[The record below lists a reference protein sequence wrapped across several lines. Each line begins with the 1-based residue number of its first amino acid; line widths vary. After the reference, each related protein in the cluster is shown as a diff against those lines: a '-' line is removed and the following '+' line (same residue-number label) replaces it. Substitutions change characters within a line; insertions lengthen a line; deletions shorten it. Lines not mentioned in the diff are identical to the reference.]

1 MIVMSNERTQMK
13 AVVIPEFGAA
23 EVLRE
28 AAIAVPEPGAGQ
40 VSIDVAYAGAN
51 FAEVLYRQGVVDVPL
66 PFVPGIEVSGRIR
79 AVGAGVEG
87 FTVGQPVAALT
98 IVDSGGYAEVAVTD
112 ARLVAPL
119 ADGTAGRTGDGTGD
133 RTGSDPATG
142 TGLDLATAAAL
153 PSNSTT
159 AFLVLDQIARLAP
172 GESVLVHAA
181 AGGVGSQLGQVA
193 RLLGAG
199 RVVGTVGSAAKV
211 EVARGFGYD
220 EVILRDE
227 IDTAGQFDVVVD
239 MVGGPARQASLD
251 RLAPLGRLVVMG
263 NASGAQDVGISANE
277 LWFSNK
283 TVSGFNLAAYAA
295 AHPDRAGQALRR
307 ATRAASEGELRIQVE
322 TVPLDQVVET
332 HRRIE
337 SGSTTGKLVLDVA
350 GSARFGDS

>member
-1 MIVMSNERTQMK
+1 MIVMNSMRTDMK

-28 AAIAVPEPGAGQ
+28 ARTAVPEPGAGQ

-51 FAEVLYRQGVVDVPL
+51 FAEVLYRRGVVDVPL

-79 AVGAGVEG
+79 AIGEGVSG
-87 FTVGQPVAALT
+87 LTVGQPVAALT
-98 IVDSGGYAEVAVTD
+98 IVDSGGYAEVAVTAAD
-112 ARLVAPL
+112 LVAPL
-119 ADGTAGRTGDGTGD
+119 ADAVD
-133 RTGSDPATG
+133 
-142 TGLDLATAAAL
+142 LDLATAAAL

-159 AFLVLDQIARLAP
+159 AFLVLDQVARLAP

-211 EVARGFGYD
+211 EAARGFGYD

-227 IDTAGQFDVVVD
+227 IAGAGQFDVVVD

-263 NASGAQDVGISANE
+263 NASGAEDVGISANE

-283 TVSGFNLAAYAA
+283 TVSGFNLAAYSA
-295 AHPDRAGQALRR
+295 AHPERAGQALRR
-307 ATRAASEGELRIQVE
+307 AVRAAGEGALRVQVE
-322 TVPLDQVVET
+322 VVPLAQVVET

-337 SGSTTGKLVLDVA
+337 SGATTGKLVLEVA
-350 GSARFGDS
+350 GS